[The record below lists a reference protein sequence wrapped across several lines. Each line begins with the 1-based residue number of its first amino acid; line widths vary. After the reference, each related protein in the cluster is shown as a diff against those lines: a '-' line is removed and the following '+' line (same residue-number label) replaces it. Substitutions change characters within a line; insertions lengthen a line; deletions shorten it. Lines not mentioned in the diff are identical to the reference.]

1 MPRPRADY
9 LYHILAKQKNKCSG
23 KVQIENCLDDFGHGD
38 YQKPAKSN
46 SDISFP
52 WMNQIEDNPG

>member
-38 YQKPAKSN
+38 YQKPRQVELRYIVSL
-46 SDISFP
+46 
-52 WMNQIEDNPG
+52 MNQIEDNPG